1 MSVCMFVCL
10 RVCMPG
16 QYVCMSVCLFVCLYV
31 HLSVSMSV
39 RLSLCM
45 SVWLYICLFGFV
57 LLLNNS
63 YPQHSAKINQF
74 HQSYSTPKRTRKY
87 YVCIVILHVLNINFL
102 AFYCL
107 VTDRSFKA
115 IYIVEGYKVDVT
127 KTEFL
132 SADVC
137 LKSCTPLVSAA

>member
-1 MSVCMFVCL
+1 
-10 RVCMPG
+10 MPG
-16 QYVCMSVCLFVCLYV
+16 QHVCMSVCLFVCLYV

-45 SVWLYICLFGFV
+45 SVCLYIYLP
-57 LLLNNS
+57 LWIRIIHIPNS
-63 YPQHSAKINQF
+63 E
-74 HQSYSTPKRTRKY
+74 RTRKY
-87 YVCIVILHVLNINFL
+87 YVCIVILHVLNINFPE
-102 AFYCL
+102 FYCF

-115 IYIVEGYKVDVT
+115 IYIAEGYKVVVT

-132 SADVC
+132 PADVC